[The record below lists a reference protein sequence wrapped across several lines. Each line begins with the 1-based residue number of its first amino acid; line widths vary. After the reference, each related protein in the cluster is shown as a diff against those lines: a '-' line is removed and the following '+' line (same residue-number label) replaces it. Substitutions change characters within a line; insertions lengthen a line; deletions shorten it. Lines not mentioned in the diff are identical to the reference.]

1 LEFQRRFA
9 AQVLLLYPGCP
20 AQREQAIARHAGSGR
35 VGRSA
40 AGRVLDEQAITLVV
54 VASIRHPWLTTRG
67 GFVGGRC
74 DTPFMN
80 THIEDTPPAGALPA
94 ELVRSALPLGCLRIM
109 QGILRH
115 MKKAP
120 PPPLLPLLRS
130 RLQADLLTLVL
141 LAPDAELSLTE
152 LARRIGASV
161 SSAQR
166 EVSRAEQA
174 GVVSTRRLG
183 NTRLV
188 RVADSPLTGPL
199 TELLLRSFGPRQV
212 LAEELSTVA
221 GVDAVYLFGSWAAR
235 YAGEGGRPPADLDVL
250 VIGKPDRDALDDA
263 AQRAG
268 ERLAREVNVTI
279 RSLQWWQDGA
289 DGFHTEVTRRPL
301 VTVLGEAGAS

>member
-1 LEFQRRFA
+1 
-9 AQVLLLYPGCP
+9 
-20 AQREQAIARHAGSGR
+20 
-35 VGRSA
+35 
-40 AGRVLDEQAITLVV
+40 
-54 VASIRHPWLTTRG
+54 
-67 GFVGGRC
+67 
-74 DTPFMN
+74 MN